1 MTGQIKTELL
11 ALPGFLIRRAHQVSA
26 AILNA
31 ELGDLG
37 LTPSQFA
44 VLTVIDATPGRDQI
58 SIANIAKLDRSTMT
72 LVMRKLESGGL
83 VTREQDPKDGRRK
96 TLSITAIGQD
106 VLRIAKT
113 KSRNARARQLLPF
126 NDQEAEEFMRLLRQ
140 FVDVLENGVSDCTL
154 EG

>member
-1 MTGQIKTELL
+1 MTGQIKNELQ

-31 ELGDLG
+31 ELSHLG
-37 LTPSQFA
+37 MTPSQFA
-44 VLTVIDATPGRDQI
+44 VLSVIDATPGRDQI

-83 VTREQDPKDGRRK
+83 VTREQDPNDGRRK
-96 TLSITAIGQD
+96 TLAMTALGQD

-113 KSRNARARQLLPF
+113 NSQNAKARQLLPF
-126 NDQEAEEFMRLLRQ
+126 SNQEAEEFMRLLRQ
-140 FVDVLENGVSDCTL
+140 FVDILENGVSDYTR
-154 EG
+154 ED